1 MRVLGVFID
10 KQQEYNVNAREQEQ
24 SSDYKSVL
32 EQAYDQHAG
41 NLYRYA
47 LMILASHEVAEDVV
61 QQVFTKMMKMGKRL
75 LAIESSNDYLRTAV
89 RNECYSII
97 RKRQRFDGRVKQLRA
112 EPILEKLDNEI
123 IIENERKL
131 LEEAIQAL
139 PPEQREVLHMKV
151 YEGKTFK
158 EISET
163 INVSVNTASSR
174 YRYAID
180 KLKELLIL
188 DDED

>member
-1 MRVLGVFID
+1 VD
-10 KQQEYNVNAREQEQ
+10 AREQKE
-24 SSDYKSVL
+24 SGDYKAVL
-32 EQAYDQHAG
+32 EQAYEQNAG

-47 LMILASHEVAEDVV
+47 LMILANPEVAKDVV
-61 QQVFTKMMKMGKRL
+61 QQVFTNMMKMGKRL
-75 LAIESSNDYLRTAV
+75 LEIESSNDYLRTAV

-97 RKRQRFDGRVKQLRA
+97 KKMQRFDGRVKQLSA

-123 IIENERKL
+123 ITENEQKL
-131 LEEAIQAL
+131 IEETIQAL

-151 YEGKTFK
+151 YEGRTFK

-180 KLKELLIL
+180 KLKEVLIL